1 MFPGGVNPKQMKQMM
16 KRMGMKMDE
25 IDADVVI
32 IRGMNREIVIENPQ
46 VAKISMQGKETF
58 QITGDVSEKEVEEGG
73 EAAVEINE
81 EDVEMVAQQAGVSSE
96 DARKALEEANGDL
109 AEAIM
114 RLKG

>member
-25 IDADVVI
+25 IDADIVI
-32 IRGMNREIVIENPQ
+32 IKGAGREIVIENPQ
-46 VAKISMQGKETF
+46 VARISMKGQDTF
-58 QITGDVSEKEVEEGG
+58 QIMGDASEKEIE
-73 EAAVEINE
+73 E
-81 EDVEMVAQQAGVSSE
+81 EDVVVEISEEDVMMVAQQAGVGSD

-114 RLKG
+114 KLKG

>member
-1 MFPGGVNPKQMKQMM
+1 MFPGGMNPKQMKQMM

-32 IRGMNREIVIENPQ
+32 IKGMNREIVIENPQ
-46 VAKISMQGKETF
+46 VAKISVQGQDTF
-58 QITGDVSEKEVEEGG
+58 QITGDVSEKEVEEG
-73 EAAVEINE
+73 EVAVEINE

-96 DARKALEEANGDL
+96 DAQKALEEANGDL